1 MADAAE
7 AYEDDFDEEETTS
20 AAAPPPPALPAPA
33 PAPASSLNAALTA
46 VIPAGELQLGR
57 QLGSGSYAT
66 IFEALWAR
74 AAPPLLPPLPCAAK
88 VLVDPAAAAE
98 YTAELRALASFG
110 AHPNLLA
117 LLGASHLPR
126 PCFITELL
134 RGGTLAQALRA
145 PPRGAGAWPL
155 ACVLRWGADV
165 ARGVAH
171 LHALAPAP
179 LLHRDIKA
187 ANVLL
192 RLPADA
198 AAAASSTSS
207 AEAVLCDF
215 GLAGCAR
222 SAAGTPTHMAPELL
236 REGGGAP
243 PTRGADV
250 YALGTLLWSLLA
262 GQEAWAGWRVPDLQQ
277 AVLRGERPSLALVRG
292 DCPGALRE
300 LVGACWAEDPG
311 ARPSACALEGA
322 LSRAAREA
330 AGAALA
336 GGGGSSAAGGSA
348 GSSSARSAG
357 ASASGDSLDALFSST
372 AVKRGGKR

>member
-7 AYEDDFDEEETTS
+7 ATYDDDFDEEEEAS
-20 AAAPPPPALPAPA
+20 AAAAPPAPPA
-33 PAPASSLNAALTA
+33 PAPASSLNAALTR

-66 IFEALWAR
+66 IFEAQWAR
-74 AAPPLLPPLPCAAK
+74 PAPLPPLPCAAK

-171 LHALAPAP
+171 LHALTPAP

-198 AAAASSTSS
+198 AGGGGAGA

-222 SAAGTPTHMAPELL
+222 SVAGTPTHMAPELL

-277 AVLRGERPSLALVRG
+277 AVLRGERPSLALVRA

-311 ARPSACALEGA
+311 ARPSAGALEGA
-322 LSRAAREA
+322 LSRAAGEA
-330 AGAALA
+330 AAAA
-336 GGGGSSAAGGSA
+336 QASGGGSSAAGGS
-348 GSSSARSAG
+348 GGSSARSAG
-357 ASASGDSLDALFSST
+357 AGASGDSLDALFSST
-372 AVKRGGKR
+372 TVKRGGKK